1 MIRMRILQRFDAG
14 NEAEFMRLEREFQEL
29 ELTHKG
35 FPKGRRFC
43 PISSALPSN
52 TLIWECDLPDLNAAH
67 AVLKF
72 FAGNADHEALAV
84 QQRPF
89 IKDVR
94 IEFLE
99 SLF

>member
-1 MIRMRILQRFDAG
+1 MIRMRILQTFDAG
-14 NEAEFMRLEREFQEL
+14 KEAEFMKLEQEFEKL
-29 ELTHKG
+29 ELMHKD
-35 FPKGRRFC
+35 FPRGRRFC

-52 TLIWECDLPDLNAAH
+52 TLIWECDFPNLDAGHAA
-67 AVLKF
+67 LKF
-72 FAGNADHEALAV
+72 FAGNPHHEALAV

-89 IKDVR
+89 IRDVR

>member
-1 MIRMRILQRFDAG
+1 MIRMRILQTFDAG
-14 NEAEFMRLEREFQEL
+14 KEAEFMKLEREFQEL
-29 ELTHKG
+29 ELKHKD
-35 FPKGRRFC
+35 FPRGRRFY
-43 PISSALPSN
+43 PVSSALPSN
-52 TLIWECDLPDLNAAH
+52 TLIWECDFPTLDEAH
-67 AVLKF
+67 AALKF

-89 IKDVR
+89 IRDVH

>member
-14 NEAEFMRLEREFQEL
+14 NEAEFMRLEREFEKL
-29 ELTHKG
+29 ELTHKD

-52 TLIWECDLPDLNAAH
+52 TLIWECDFPNLDAAH

-72 FAGNADHEALAV
+72 FAGNPDHEALAV

-99 SLF
+99 SL